1 MYRILPEEIELL
13 KKAPLDNLEILK
25 AVSAVISHG
34 ESQEFYVGF
43 VSALKLS
50 IEIAKSHDVKD
61 DAFYLSMTALAKR
74 TVEFID

>member
-1 MYRILPEEIELL
+1 MYRISTEEIALL
-13 KKAPLDNLEILK
+13 KGAPLENLEILQ

-34 ESQEFYVGF
+34 ESQEFYTGF

-50 IEIAKSHDVKD
+50 IEMARSHEINDE
-61 DAFYLSMTALAKR
+61 AFYLSMTALAKR